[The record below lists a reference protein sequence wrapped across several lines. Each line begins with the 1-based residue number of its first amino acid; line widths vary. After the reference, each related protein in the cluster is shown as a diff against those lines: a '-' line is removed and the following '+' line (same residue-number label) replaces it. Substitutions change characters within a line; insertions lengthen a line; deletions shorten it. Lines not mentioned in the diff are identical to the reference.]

1 MQRNYS
7 RGLTSSWPVMLC
19 LLGLLT
25 GILILTNPTYAAD
38 PSAAQS
44 ASTAQ
49 APTTSSSAATTGTS
63 SNSASTSESANNQV
77 TTDASNQPVVTT
89 SSSSTDPSSTTEN
102 TSSQQSATTTASS
115 TEHESASAT
124 TPAPTEKAVSTNETV
139 STSNNDESTVQPVNG
154 SANSDDANSNSKS
167 TSDQAGLN
175 SSSSVVENTSPSVTE
190 SSDSQPTAS
199 SSSQPAQSVTVTN
212 TTNSVTPSSAE
223 IKVTQAASPNTD
235 TTLATTTHTDPDQ
248 ITVSGT
254 TNSTDPAIKQSS
266 RNPLLNWLTNLTSAG
281 AAALIYPFIT
291 SRQGSHLVSQFR
303 TLLSP
308 TRYDIDHTWEDI
320 DEKYDPA
327 YTKQFYTDAKD
338 WYDNRVTKQTLTV
351 PFADGTGTASA
362 TYIAHPGSTKTIIY
376 GQGWTTE
383 PEWMGYIAKIFYD
396 LGYNVLMPY
405 TRGQNSSGGELMTF
419 GYKDKADWIN
429 WINKINQINGTDS
442 EVILYGQSLGA
453 DDALETA
460 AQKNLPSSVKAVIAD
475 CGYSTIPS
483 LLYSL
488 YTGVANK
495 LDSVTSKVGWHLNGS
510 IPLIPYDQFLN
521 NLNNINHF
529 FQGFNLDDASG
540 LTAVKNSTLP
550 TLFIATEDDSFIP
563 DSETKAL
570 YATSAST
577 DKQLW
582 ILDGHVGGHA
592 SANNAVLAYKQHIQA
607 FLNAVDN
614 HQPGT
619 SSNQVTVSDQQ
630 TVAA

>member
-7 RGLTSSWPVMLC
+7 RGLTSSWPVMFC

-38 PSAAQS
+38 SSAAQS

-49 APTTSSSAATTGTS
+49 VPTTSSSAATTGTS

-139 STSNNDESTVQPVNG
+139 STSNNDENTVQPVNG
-154 SANSDDANSNSKS
+154 SANSDDTNSNSES
-167 TSDQAGLN
+167 SSDQAGLD

-190 SSDSQPTAS
+190 SRPTAS
-199 SSSQPAQSVTVTN
+199 SSSQSAQSITVTD
-212 TTNSVTPSSAE
+212 TTNSVTPSSDE

-235 TTLATTTHTDPDQ
+235 TTQATTTHTDPDQ

-254 TNSTDPAIKQSS
+254 SSSTDPAIKQSS

-320 DEKYDPA
+320 DEKYDPT

-338 WYDNRVTKQTLTV
+338 WYDNQVTKQTLTV

-429 WINKINQINGTDS
+429 WINKVNQINGTNS

-563 DSETKAL
+563 NSETKAL
-570 YATSAST
+570 YAASAST

-607 FLNAVDN
+607 FLNAVDS
-614 HQPGT
+614 HQSGT